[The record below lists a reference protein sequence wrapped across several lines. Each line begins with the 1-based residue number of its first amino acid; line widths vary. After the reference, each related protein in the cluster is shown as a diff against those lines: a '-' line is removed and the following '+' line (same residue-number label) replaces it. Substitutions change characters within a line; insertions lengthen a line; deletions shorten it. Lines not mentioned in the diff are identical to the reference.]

1 MKFGKNSFKSYG
13 RGIEKEWMLSN
24 GRSAFSGSTII
35 GANSRKYHAILIAS
49 LKSPDERYMILP
61 KVCETFIKNGIRFPL
76 ATTKYKNEVIEGYK
90 NLQSFS
96 YNGIPEYTYFIDG
109 TLIKKRVFLEKGKN
123 TAIIEYLIKG
133 NKDGGELILTP
144 FMSFRNPG
152 EVSSDDNLKFIK
164 KDLKSGFSINPKLK
178 EDINI
183 RIFLSEGKVL
193 SRSEKITEEVYYDVD
208 KTTGDKYLDRN
219 YIPGDMVVKVKKYEE
234 KRVHLVCTI
243 EEDEEIDAEK
253 IVQYEEKRISDLRNT
268 FKNDNRV
275 LAKYLPISADH
286 FIVDRDSINS
296 KTVLA
301 GYPWFLDW
309 GRDTMIALTG
319 IGMCIG
325 RFDDTKDILRSFSL
339 YEKNGLIPNM
349 FPDFGQE
356 PLYNTV
362 DASLWYIHAIY
373 MYLLYKND
381 TTELNFVKEELYGTI
396 KNIIKAY
403 MEGTDFSIKMDEDSL
418 IMAGDGLD
426 QVTWMDVRVNGIVV
440 TPRHGKP
447 VEINALWYNA
457 LKIAALLGEKF
468 SDEEF
473 KEYESLAEKVKA
485 SFNEK
490 FWNEEEQCLYD
501 VVNNIESDPSIRPN
515 QAWAVSLPFTMLS
528 KEKEIKVIEKIY
540 DYLYTP
546 FGLRSLSKDHDDYK
560 PVYKGKLIDRD
571 MAYHQGTVW
580 SFPMGSFLS
589 GYCKVHEYS
598 DDSIKFVNEALKEME
613 IHIEDQCLGGI
624 AEIFDGDSPHNPRGC
639 YNQAWGVGEIIRV
652 YYECIRGNNKRLEE
666 ARKNMF
672 NK

>member
-1 MKFGKNSFKSYG
+1 MRFGKNSYKSYE

-24 GRSAFSGSTII
+24 GRSAFSGSTMI
-35 GANSRKYHAILIAS
+35 GANSRKYHAILIAA

-61 KVCETFIKNGIRFPL
+61 KVCEKFISKGIEYPL
-76 ATTKYKNEVIEGYK
+76 TTTKYKDEVIEGYK

-96 YNGIPEYTYFIDG
+96 YNGIPEYTYFVNG
-109 TLIKKRVFLEKGKN
+109 TSIKKRVFLERGKN
-123 TAIIEYLIKG
+123 TAVIEYSIKG
-133 NKDGGELILTP
+133 NKDGGDLILTP
-144 FMSFRNPG
+144 WFSFRNPG
-152 EVSSDDNLKFIK
+152 EPSKDENLKFNKSDLDNGFNLIPELK
-164 KDLKSGFSINPKLK
+164 KDL
-178 EDINI
+178 NI
-183 RIFLSEGKVL
+183 RLFVSEGEVSSKE
-193 SRSEKITEEVYYDVD
+193 SSITSEVYYDVD
-208 KTTGDKYLDRN
+208 KSTGDKYLDR
-219 YIPGDMVVKVKKYEE
+219 YYVPGDVTISIRPHEERKVY
-234 KRVHLVCTI
+234 LVCTI
-243 EEDEEIDAEK
+243 EKDTEINAKDIVKKEEE
-253 IVQYEEKRISDLRNT
+253 RIESLRNT
-268 FKNDNRV
+268 FDDDRV
-275 LAKYLPISADH
+275 IAKYLPISADH

-319 IGMCIG
+319 VGMCTG
-325 RFDDTKDILRSFSL
+325 RLDDTKDILRSFSI

-362 DASLWYIHAIY
+362 DASLWYIHAVY

-381 TTELNFVKEELYGTI
+381 SKELNFVKEELYGTI

-457 LKIAALLGEKF
+457 LKIASLLGEKF
-468 SDEEF
+468 NDEEY
-473 KEYESLAEKVKA
+473 KEYEGLAAKVKN

-490 FWNEEEQCLYD
+490 FWNEDEECLYD

-515 QAWAVSLPFTMLS
+515 QAWAISLPFTMLP
-528 KEKEIKVIEKIY
+528 KDKEIKVIEKIY

-546 FGLRSLSKDHDDYK
+546 FGLRSLSKDHEDYK
-560 PVYKGKLIDRD
+560 PVYEGKLIDRD

-580 SFPMGSFLS
+580 SFPIGAFLS
-589 GYCKVHEYS
+589 GYCRVHEYS
-598 DDSIKFVNEALKEME
+598 EEAIKFVDEALKEME

-639 YNQAWGVGEIIRV
+639 YNQAWGVGEVLRV
-652 YYECIRGNNKRLEE
+652 YYECIRGNNKILEE
-666 ARKNMF
+666 AKKNIF

>member
-1 MKFGKNSFKSYG
+1 MRFGKNSCKSYE

-24 GRSAFSGSTII
+24 GRSAFSGSTMI
-35 GANSRKYHAILIAS
+35 GANSRKYHAILIAA
-49 LKSPDERYMILP
+49 LKSPDERHMILP
-61 KVCETFIKNGIRFPL
+61 KVCEKFISKGTEYPL
-76 ATTKYKNEVIEGYK
+76 TTTKYKDEVIEGYK

-96 YNGIPEYTYFIDG
+96 YNGIPEYTYFVNG
-109 TLIKKRVFLEKGKN
+109 TSIKKRVFLERGKN
-123 TAIIEYLIKG
+123 TAVIEYSIKG
-133 NKDGGELILTP
+133 NKDGGDLILTP
-144 FMSFRNPG
+144 WFSFRNPG
-152 EVSSDDNLKFIK
+152 EPSKDENLKFNKSYLDNGFNLIPELK
-164 KDLKSGFSINPKLK
+164 KDL
-178 EDINI
+178 NI
-183 RIFLSEGKVL
+183 RLFVSEGKV
-193 SRSEKITEEVYYDVD
+193 SSKESSITPEVYYDVD
-208 KTTGDKYLDRN
+208 KSTGDKYLDR
-219 YIPGDMVVKVKKYEE
+219 YYVPGGLTVSIKEYEE
-234 KRVHLVCTI
+234 KKVYLVCTI
-243 EEDEEIDAEK
+243 EEYTEINAKDMIKKEEE
-253 IVQYEEKRISDLRNT
+253 RIEALRNT
-268 FKNDNRV
+268 FEDDRV
-275 LAKYLPISADH
+275 IAKYLPISADH

-319 IGMCIG
+319 VGMCTG
-325 RFDDTKDILRSFSL
+325 RLDDTRDILRSFSI

-381 TTELNFVKEELYGTI
+381 PKELEFVKEELYGTI

-403 MEGTDFSIKMDEDSL
+403 KEGTDFSIKMDEDSL

-457 LKIAALLGEKF
+457 LKIASLLGEKF
-468 SDEEF
+468 NDKEY
-473 KEYESLAEKVKA
+473 KEYESLAVKVKN

-490 FWNEEEQCLYD
+490 FWNEDEECLYD

-515 QAWAVSLPFTMLS
+515 QAWAISLPFTMLP
-528 KEKEIKVIEKIY
+528 KDKEIKVIEKIY

-546 FGLRSLSKDHDDYK
+546 FGLRSLSKDHEDYK
-560 PVYKGKLIDRD
+560 SVYEGKLIDRD

-580 SFPMGSFLS
+580 SFPIGAFLS
-589 GYCKVHEYS
+589 GYCRVHGYS
-598 DDSIKFVNEALKEME
+598 EEAIKFVDEALKEME

-639 YNQAWGVGEIIRV
+639 YNQAWGVGEVLRV

-666 ARKNMF
+666 AKKNIF

>member
-1 MKFGKNSFKSYG
+1 MRFGKNSFKSYE

-35 GANSRKYHAILIAS
+35 GANSRKYHSILIAA

-61 KVCETFIKNGIRFPL
+61 KVCEKFTVNEIEYPL
-76 ATTKYKNEVIEGYK
+76 TTTKYKNEVIEGYK

-96 YNGIPEYTYFIDG
+96 YDGIPEYNYFING
-109 TLIKKRVFLEKGKN
+109 TSIRKRVFLQNKKN
-123 TAIIEYLIKG
+123 TAIIEYFLKA
-133 NKDGGELILTP
+133 NKDGGKLTFTP
-144 FMSFRNPG
+144 FLAFRDPG
-152 EVSSDDNLKFIK
+152 KVSKEENLKFKK
-164 KDLKSGFSINPKLK
+164 KDLNNGFNLTPELK
-178 EDINI
+178 NDLDI
-183 RIFLSEGKVL
+183 RLFVSDGKVS
-193 SRSEKITEEVYYDVD
+193 SRESSITDEVYYDVD
-208 KTTGDKYLDRN
+208 KTTGDKYLDRY
-219 YIPGDMVVKVKKYEE
+219 YIPGELTVNIDRYEE
-234 KRVHLVCTI
+234 KKLYLVCTI
-243 EEDEEIDAEK
+243 ENDEK
-253 IVQYEEKRISDLRNT
+253 INPEDIIKKEEDRIKSLRNT
-268 FKNDNRV
+268 FDDNRI

-319 IGMCIG
+319 VGMCTG
-325 RFDDTKDILRSFSL
+325 RLDDTKDILKSFSI

-356 PLYNTV
+356 PYYNTV
-362 DASLWYIHAIY
+362 DASLWYIHAVY

-381 TTELNFVKEELYGTI
+381 KNELEFVKEELYQTI
-396 KNIIKAY
+396 KNIIKFY
-403 MEGTDFSIKMDEDSL
+403 IKGTDFSIKMDEDFL

-457 LKIAALLGEKF
+457 LKIASLLAK
-468 SDEEF
+468 EF
-473 KEYESLAEKVKA
+473 NDKEYERYESLAEKVKD
-485 SFNEK
+485 SFNKK
-490 FWNEEEQCLYD
+490 FWNEDEECLYD
-501 VVNNIESDPSIRPN
+501 VVNDKESDSSIRPN
-515 QAWAVSLPFTMLS
+515 QAWAISLPFTMLPR
-528 KEKEIKVIEKIY
+528 EKEVKVIEKIY

-546 FGLRSLSKDHDDYK
+546 FGLRSLSENHKDYK
-560 PVYKGKLIDRD
+560 PVYEGKLIDRD

-580 SFPMGSFLS
+580 SFPLGAFLS
-589 GYCKVHEYS
+589 GYYKVHDYS
-598 DDSIKFVNEALKEME
+598 EEAKKFVDNALKEME

-624 AEIFDGDSPHNPRGC
+624 AEIFDGASPHNPRGC
-639 YNQAWGVGEIIRV
+639 YNQAWGVGEMLRV
-652 YYECIRGNNKRLEE
+652 YHECVRENYKKLNQ
-666 ARKNMF
+666 ARENIF